1 MASNFCLIAWCALLG
16 CSGAVQRALPC
27 SLTLVVAWIAFSA
40 SQLLLWTL
48 STWLAQDAP
57 PFCAAAEAL
66 HLPSYA
72 IRAYTQAR
80 LWLLRHYVHIS
91 IRGLVKSSFKT
102 YGLHLSHTSPRT
114 HSSTLG
120 PGPPTQH
127 LSRVCIAGIALT
139 ASCVDQMNE
148 GSPQSAERLQPQIQ
162 VRGPQDA
169 HGEDL
174 EFLRCKESLRIRTSR
189 PLPQSSMQKKIV

>member
-1 MASNFCLIAWCALLG
+1 MFGSCTESPSMLVDTG
-16 CSGAVQRALPC
+16 CGLDR
-27 SLTLVVAWIAFSA
+27 FSA

-91 IRGLVKSSFKT
+91 ICGLAESYIKT
-102 YGLHLSHTSPRT
+102 YGLYLSHISPRT
-114 HSSTLG
+114 HSFTLG

-127 LSRVCIAGIALT
+127 LSRVCIAGTTLT
-139 ASCVDQMNE
+139 ASCVDQMNG

-162 VRGPQDA
+162 VRDPHDA

-174 EFLRCKESLRIRTSR
+174 KFLRCKEYLHIRTSR
-189 PLPQSSMQKKIV
+189 PKPQSFMQEKIV